1 MLTMLIVITT
11 FTHTFAQNNAKLNGS
26 GAHSNVGISP
36 IFTDRIPQNNRKTI
50 SISHLEIPKTRP
62 NDIITRHLGYS
73 LLYDELHEQA
83 KWVAYELTS
92 AETHKVASRTN
103 KFLPDPQVKT
113 NTANSSDYLR
123 SGYDKGHLAPAGD
136 MSWSSTAMAESFYY
150 SNISPQVPAFNRGI
164 WKRLEALVRMWAIEN
179 NAVYVVTG
187 PVLTNGLPTI
197 GPDKVSVSK
206 YFYKVILDYTGPDC
220 NGIGFIMPNARS
232 EYPLQNYA
240 VTIDSVEKITGID
253 FFSALPD
260 MQEKLIEKSLCIPC
274 WSWRS
279 SKTSNTKT
287 VAFHK
292 TSASDQCKGTTKAGN
307 RCKKRALTRSGYCY
321 LHDKK

>member
-11 FTHTFAQNNAKLNGS
+11 FTHSFSQSTSITISGRNAI
-26 GAHSNVGISP
+26 SNEGVFPIFPDGIS
-36 IFTDRIPQNNRKTI
+36 QNKRKTI
-50 SISHLEIPKTRP
+50 TISNLEIPKTRP
-62 NDIITRHLGYS
+62 KDIITRHLGYS

-113 NTANSSDYLR
+113 NTANSSDYLA
-123 SGYDKGHLAPAGD
+123 SGYDRGHLAPAGD

-150 SNISPQVPAFNRGI
+150 SNICPQVPAFNRGI
-164 WKRLEALVRMWAIEN
+164 WKRLEALVRTWAIEN
-179 NAVYVVTG
+179 NAVYVVAG
-187 PVLTNGLPTI
+187 PVLTNGLKTI
-197 GPDKVSVSK
+197 GPDKVSVPK
-206 YFYKVILDYTGPDC
+206 YFFKVILDYTGPDC

-253 FFSALPD
+253 FFSSLPD
-260 MQEKLIEKSLCIPC
+260 FQEKLIEKSLCIPC

-279 SKTSNTKT
+279 TKTSNTKT

-307 RCKKRALTRSGYCY
+307 RCKKRTLTRSGYCY
-321 LHDKK
+321 LHDK